1 MNKFGPILEV
11 CVDSFAGLMAA
22 KKGGADRIELCSSLS
37 EGGLT
42 PSAGLMQAAAQ
53 AGLPCHVMIRPRAG
67 DFNYDPHDIEIMA
80 HDIST
85 ARSYNLSGV
94 VFGIEDG
101 AGNLDIKSLGR
112 LMEEASGLDTTL
124 HRVVDVITDRLR
136 AIDMAVELG
145 FDRILTSGGAQNADI
160 GASEIAK
167 MVQHAGEAIII
178 MPGSGITAENVAHI
192 FKATGAKEFHA
203 SCRAV
208 KNSLSPNMFT
218 KTTQRHTSADIV
230 RKVKAA
236 LTESKVFKIE
246 W

>member
-112 LMEEASGLDTTL
+112 LIEEASGLDTTL
-124 HRVVDVITDRLR
+124 NRVVDVITDRLR

-145 FDRILTSGGAQNADI
+145 FSRILTSGGAQNADI

-167 MVQHAGEAIII
+167 MVQQAGEAIII
-178 MPGSGITAENVAHI
+178 MPGGGITAENVAHI
-192 FKATGAKEFHA
+192 SKATGAKEFHS
-203 SCRAV
+203 SCSVV

-218 KTTQRHTSADIV
+218 KTRRRHTSADIV
-230 RKVKAA
+230 RQVKTA
-236 LTESKVFKIE
+236 LRDTGFLSD
-246 W
+246 

>member
-67 DFNYDPHDIEIMA
+67 NFNYDPHDIEIMA

-112 LMEEASGLDTTL
+112 LIEEASGLDTTL
-124 HRVVDVITDRLR
+124 NRVVDVITDRLR

-145 FDRILTSGGAQNADI
+145 FSRILTSGGAQNADI

-167 MVQHAGEAIII
+167 MVQQAGEAIII
-178 MPGSGITAENVAHI
+178 MPGGGITAENVAHI
-192 FKATGAKEFHA
+192 SKATGAKEFHA
-203 SCRAV
+203 SCSVV

-218 KTTQRHTSADIV
+218 KTRRRHTSADIV
-230 RKVKAA
+230 RQVKTA
-236 LTESKVFKIE
+236 LRDTGFLSD
-246 W
+246 

>member
-1 MNKFGPILEV
+1 MNKSGPKLEV

-22 KKGGADRIELCSSLS
+22 KEGGADRIELCSSLN

-67 DFNYDPHDIEIMA
+67 DLNYNLRDIEIMA
-80 HDIST
+80 HDILT

-101 AGNLDIKSLGR
+101 DGKLDIKSLER
-112 LMEEASGLDTTL
+112 LMAKASGLDTTL

-136 AIDMAVELG
+136 AIDVATELG
-145 FDRILTSGGAQNADI
+145 FDRILTSGGAQNADT

-167 MVQHAGEAIII
+167 MVQYAGEAINI
-178 MPGSGITAENVAHI
+178 MPGGGITAENVARI
-192 FKATGAKEFHA
+192 FKATGANEFHA
-203 SCRAV
+203 SCSIV
-208 KNSLSPNMFT
+208 ENPLSPNMFT
-218 KTTQRHTSADIV
+218 KTRRRHTSADIV

-236 LTESKVFKIE
+236 LRHTGPLSD
-246 W
+246 

>member
-1 MNKFGPILEV
+1 MRPLI
-11 CVDSFAGLMAA
+11 C
-22 KKGGADRIELCSSLS
+22 LC
-37 EGGLT
+37 
-42 PSAGLMQAAAQ
+42 
-53 AGLPCHVMIRPRAG
+53 H
-67 DFNYDPHDIEIMA
+67 
-80 HDIST
+80 
-85 ARSYNLSGV
+85 
-94 VFGIEDG
+94 
-101 AGNLDIKSLGR
+101 
-112 LMEEASGLDTTL
+112 SGLDTTL

-145 FDRILTSGGAQNADI
+145 FDRILTSGGAQNADT

-203 SCRAV
+203 SCRAL

-218 KTTQRHTSADIV
+218 KTTQRHASADIV

-236 LTESKVFKIE
+236 LKESEIFTIE

>member
-1 MNKFGPILEV
+1 
-11 CVDSFAGLMAA
+11 MAA

-101 AGNLDIKSLGR
+101 AGNLDIQSLGR

-124 HRVVDVITDRLR
+124 HRWLMLLQTDCALL
-136 AIDMAVELG
+136 MWPELG
-145 FDRILTSGGAQNADI
+145 FDRILTSGGAQNADT

-167 MVQHAGEAIII
+167 MVQYAGEAINI
-178 MPGSGITAENVAHI
+178 MPGGGITAENVARI
-192 FKATGAKEFHA
+192 FKATGANEFHA
-203 SCRAV
+203 SCSIV
-208 KNSLSPNMFT
+208 KNSHSPNMFT
-218 KTTQRHTSADIV
+218 KTIRRHTSADIV

-236 LTESKVFKIE
+236 LRHTRLLSD
-246 W
+246 

>member
-67 DFNYDPHDIEIMA
+67 DFNYDPHNIEIMA

-112 LMEEASGLDTTL
+112 LIEEASGLDTTL
-124 HRVVDVITDRLR
+124 NRVVDVITDRLR

-145 FDRILTSGGAQNADI
+145 FSRILTSGGAQNADI

-167 MVQHAGEAIII
+167 MVQQAGEAIII
-178 MPGSGITAENVAHI
+178 MPGGGITAENVAHI
-192 FKATGAKEFHA
+192 SKATGAKEFHA
-203 SCRAV
+203 SCSVV

-218 KTTQRHTSADIV
+218 KTRRRHTSADIV
-230 RKVKAA
+230 RQVKTA
-236 LTESKVFKIE
+236 LRDTGFLSD
-246 W
+246 

>member
-67 DFNYDPHDIEIMA
+67 DFNYDPHNIEIMA

-85 ARSYNLSGV
+85 ARSCNLSGV

-101 AGNLDIKSLGR
+101 AGNLDKKSLGR

-145 FDRILTSGGAQNADI
+145 FSRILTSGGAQNADI

-167 MVQHAGEAIII
+167 MVQQAGEAIII
-178 MPGSGITAENVAHI
+178 MPGGGITAENVAHI
-192 FKATGAKEFHA
+192 SKATGAKEFHA
-203 SCRAV
+203 SCSVV

-218 KTTQRHTSADIV
+218 KATRRHTSADIV
-230 RKVKAA
+230 RQVKTA
-236 LTESKVFKIE
+236 LRDTGFLSD
-246 W
+246 

>member
-42 PSAGLMQAAAQ
+42 PSAGLMQAASQ
-53 AGLPCHVMIRPRAG
+53 IDIPCHVMIRPRNG
-67 DFNYDPHDIEIMA
+67 DFNYDRHDIEIMA

-112 LMEEASGLDTTL
+112 LIEEASGLDTTL
-124 HRVVDVITDRLR
+124 NRVVDVITDRLR

-145 FDRILTSGGAQNADI
+145 FSRILTSGGAQNADI

-167 MVQHAGEAIII
+167 MVQQAGEAIII
-178 MPGSGITAENVAHI
+178 MPGGGITAENVAHI
-192 FKATGAKEFHA
+192 SKATGAKEFHA
-203 SCRAV
+203 SCSVV

-218 KTTQRHTSADIV
+218 KTRRRHTSADIV
-230 RKVKAA
+230 RQVKTA
-236 LTESKVFKIE
+236 LRDTGFLSD
-246 W
+246 